1 MNNIREIRKCLGLS
15 QNQFAK
21 LIGMSRA
28 RITDYEYGDKI
39 PLKTA
44 KKIASVLHIQ
54 YEYVTGQYR
63 LNDMIKS
70 ILSKSVYTS
79 DAYTSIN
86 EYEPFITALENL
98 ELNDVIRNYVIAMKM
113 VLLKLDEMSIEQLE
127 DIYSI
132 VNKLN
137 NAIGI
142 RQCSSNNNN
151 DMYRN

>member
-1 MNNIREIRKCLGLS
+1 MNNILEIRKCLNLS

-28 RITDYEYGDKI
+28 RVTDYEQGDKI

-44 KKIASVLHIQ
+44 KKIASILHIQ
-54 YEYVTGQYR
+54 YEYVTGQYQ
-63 LNDMIKS
+63 LNDMVKS

-86 EYEPFITALENL
+86 EYAPFITALENL
-98 ELNDVIRNYVIAMKM
+98 EVNDVIRNYVIAMKM
-113 VLLKLDEMSIEQLE
+113 MLLKLDEMSIEQLE
-127 DIYSI
+127 DISGV

-137 NAIGI
+137 NAIEI
-142 RQCSSNNNN
+142 RHRDSNNNLWVN
-151 DMYRN
+151 DK